1 MIKIIFGVLV
11 ILFIALAFNLMFT
24 HIAIWVIKSLA
35 GIDWSMKYWQVFWGM
50 FILSSMFKS
59 SYGNK

>member
-1 MIKIIFGVLV
+1 MMKIIFQILVL
-11 ILFIALAFNLMFT
+11 LLIALAFNLMFT

-50 FILSSMFKS
+50 FILSSIFKS
-59 SYGNK
+59 NYSSK

>member
-1 MIKIIFGVLV
+1 MMKIIFQILVL
-11 ILFIALAFNLMFT
+11 LLIALAFNLMFT

-50 FILSSMFKS
+50 FILSSIFKS
-59 SYGNK
+59 SYSSK